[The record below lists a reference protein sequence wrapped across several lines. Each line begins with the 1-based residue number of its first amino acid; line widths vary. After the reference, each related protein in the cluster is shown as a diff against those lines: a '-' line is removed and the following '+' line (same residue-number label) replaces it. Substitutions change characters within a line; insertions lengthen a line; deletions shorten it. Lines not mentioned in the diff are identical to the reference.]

1 MKKSFVKIGDD
12 KIAFVDEG
20 EGFPVLFIHGFP
32 TSSFLWK
39 DVIPKLNARYRCVA
53 PDLLGFGDSEVLS
66 RDFSLEAQFKMI
78 VNFMEELRIDKAH
91 IVAHDHGGA
100 IAQMLAVRT
109 PERVEK
115 MALID
120 VVCYDNWPV
129 RGVKL
134 MKVLASIPVVAEQ
147 LLASK
152 LLRKSA
158 SLFGGGL
165 SGGFH
170 DRKKLTQQIIAEHER
185 TIFSSAQK
193 TKNLARYLRTLDNN
207 VTREI
212 AQKLKTLSM
221 PVLLVWA
228 ENDRY
233 FDKRWALKM
242 REDIPNAVGPVMI
255 KECGH
260 FVPWEKADELSA
272 ILLKFLSH

>member
-1 MKKSFVKIGDD
+1 M
-12 KIAFVDEG
+12 
-20 EGFPVLFIHGFP
+20 LFIHGFP

-53 PDLLGFGDSEVLS
+53 PDLLGFGDTEVLS
-66 RDFSLEAQFKMI
+66 RDLSLESQFKMI
-78 VNFMEELRIDKAH
+78 EKFMEELRIDKAH

-100 IAQMLAVRT
+100 IAQMLAVRA
-109 PERVEK
+109 PERVAK

-129 RGVKL
+129 SGVKL
-134 MKVLASIPVVAEQ
+134 MKILASITFLGER

-158 SLFGGGL
+158 SLLGGGL

-170 DRKKLTQQIIAEHER
+170 DKKKLTQQIIAEHQR

-193 TKNLARYLRTLDNN
+193 TKNLACYLKTLDNN
-207 VTREI
+207 LTLEI
-212 AQKLKTLSM
+212 AQKLKTICM

-233 FDKRWALKM
+233 LDKRWALKM
-242 REDIPNAVGPVMI
+242 KENIPTAWGPVMI

-272 ILLKFLSH
+272 ILLKFLTP